1 MEIKMLNKKA
11 TQKPSTL
18 NPACKILE
26 AIKIIEAFITNRKNP
41 RETTVIGK
49 VRNTKIGLR

>member
-1 MEIKMLNKKA
+1 MLNKKA

-26 AIKIIEAFITNRKNP
+26 AIKIIEALITKRKNP
-41 RETTVIGK
+41 SETTVIGK

>member
-1 MEIKMLNKKA
+1 MEIKILNKKA

-26 AIKIIEAFITNRKNP
+26 AIKIIEALITKRKNP